1 MENSWHRGRGP
12 AAGQARVAGGALAA
26 GDLPQAVAS
35 LPLVVSASV
44 PARDPDCVQRLSEAL
59 GPGPFAR
66 IFLFISPDADL
77 VALTA
82 EIGRCLDPGL
92 VVGCTTAGEISGQGY
107 SEGEIV
113 AVGLPARDFLAD
125 CILVPDLTRIDGQAL
140 IGELI
145 RRRSAL
151 AALQPGWEGEFAFL
165 LVDGLS
171 TREDEL
177 TSALAAGLGPL
188 PLFGGSAGDGIR
200 FAQTRVIWQ
209 GRALENAAVL
219 TLVRTRARVRVFNLD
234 HLVPTTRKMVVTEAD
249 PRRRI
254 VRQINAEPAAREY
267 ARLLGKDPGQLTTFT
282 FAAHPV
288 VVQVGGRHHVRAIQ
302 RVDSN
307 GDLIFFSAIDEGLVL
322 TLAEP
327 QDMVAHLDR
336 ELGRLSE
343 TAEPAAIIACDCIL
357 RRMEALEKQKYGALS
372 QVLRKHRVLGFST
385 YGEQWNSMHVNQ
397 TMTGVAIYPPAKDS
411 P

>member
-1 MENSWHRGRGP
+1 MDDAWDGGP
-12 AAGQARVAGGALAA
+12 GMSYQPERPPAPASGLGAL
-26 GDLPQAVAS
+26 PFVAT
-35 LPLVVSASV
+35 ASV
-44 PARDPDCVQRLSEAL
+44 PADDPDCAGQLCAAL
-59 GPGPFAR
+59 GPGPFAKV
-66 IFLFISPDADL
+66 FLFVSPEADL
-77 VALTA
+77 AQLTA
-82 EIGRCLDPGL
+82 AISACFDPGM

-107 SEGEIV
+107 TEGEVV
-113 AVGLPARDFLAD
+113 AVGLPEADFIAD
-125 CILVPDLTRIDGQAL
+125 SILVPDLTRIAAQDL

-145 RRRSAL
+145 RRR
-151 AALQPGWEGEFAFL
+151 AALQAVQPEWEGEFAFL

-209 GRALENAAVL
+209 GQALSNAAIL
-219 TLVRTRARVRVFNLD
+219 TLVRTRARVKVFNLD
-234 HLVPTTRKMVVTEAD
+234 HLVPTGRKMVVTEAD
-249 PRRRI
+249 TRRRI
-254 VRQINAEPAAREY
+254 VRRINAEPAALEY

-288 VVQVGGRHHVRAIQ
+288 VVRVGGRHHVRAIQ
-302 RVDSN
+302 RVDEN

-336 ELGRLSE
+336 ELLRLSE
-343 TAEPAAIIACDCIL
+343 AGRPAAILACDCIL
-357 RRMEALEKQKYGALS
+357 RRMEALEKQRYGALS
-372 QVLRKHRVLGFST
+372 QVLRDHRVVGFST

-397 TMTGVAIYPPAKDS
+397 TMTGVAIYPPEA
-411 P
+411 PPQ